1 MNTEKLL
8 FMPDHHP
15 EIQYLVII
23 NPDPNWAFP
32 LHSHDD
38 ALEISLIFSG
48 VSHFTCQ
55 NKTINVMKDSLIVKN
70 AGLPHSEKSDADS
83 PITQICI
90 MLDHV
95 HISGYPNNQLLPES
109 SSPIVDCRKHYSLLA
124 ELFTFIKEN
133 YKNPQMDRLV
143 RSATDILLL
152 LVIDCLPDEGA

>member
-1 MNTEKLL
+1 MCSLFRNLAFKLIYLAFYLVYFYNQRKKEFLRMNTEKLL

-83 PITQICI
+83 PIT
-90 MLDHV
+90 
-95 HISGYPNNQLLPES
+95 
-109 SSPIVDCRKHYSLLA
+109 
-124 ELFTFIKEN
+124 
-133 YKNPQMDRLV
+133 
-143 RSATDILLL
+143 
-152 LVIDCLPDEGA
+152 